1 MRNLNNKTVLAIVA
15 TVLVAGTAFFTSCD
29 KEETINNEQ
38 IRTKSTT
45 ASENLYLG
53 CVKNGE
59 IIYSFSVDDLSTV
72 LYEQTGIYTL
82 EKFEILDSTLTGG
95 IVEVYAVL
103 YNTQEE
109 VTESVWFQI
118 KKDENKYFLNEE
130 LVKVSSDSNT
140 NIRCVSSAIC
150 IGSCHKLYKKG
161 TLVGCNC
168 SFLGGCDMERF
179 VIGTVTILEN
189 AIISIS

>member
-1 MRNLNNKTVLAIVA
+1 MQKTKIRLAIA
-15 TVLVAGTAFFTSCD
+15 AIAIFAASAAIFTSCN
-29 KEETINNEQ
+29 KEVLTSNQ
-38 IRTKSTT
+38 ADVTKSAT
-45 ASENLYLG
+45 ASEDIYLG
-53 CVKNGE
+53 SVENGE

-150 IGSCHKLYKKG
+150 IGSCLKRHEKG
-161 TLVGCNC
+161 ILVGCRC

-179 VIGTVTILEN
+179 VIGTVTILKD